1 MHHLRVTTDVP
12 AILVLNRAHI
22 PGWSVKVNDFPFE
35 IFTVNR
41 LVAGVAIPAGHS
53 KIVFTY
59 SPPMFD
65 VGLQLS
71 LVSLAIVFFVTI
83 FAFWRRDTEATGF
96 NLHDRGV
103 SIQ

>member
-71 LVSLAIVFFVTI
+71 LVSLAIVLTI